1 MWVLFVVV
9 QSLSH
14 LLFCGPMECS
24 TPDSPELHYL
34 LEFVQIHIHWV
45 GDTIQHLILCFHLLL
60 LPSIFLSI
68 RIFSNESALC
78 IRWPK
83 YWSFNFSISPS
94 KEYSGLI
101 SFRIDWFDCLAVQ
114 GTVTWGL
121 LIPIKSRT
129 ESVLLTFAF
138 PLSIHL
144 LCQSLSHVWLF
155 ATPRTVAPPAPLS
168 RKFSGH
174 EYWSRLLFRSQGDL
188 PRPGTE
194 SRPPAF

>member
-1 MWVLFVVV
+1 M
-9 QSLSH
+9 
-14 LLFCGPMECS
+14 LLFSPLVLSDSLQPHELQHARLPCS
-24 TPDSPELHYL
+24 SPSHRACKLIAIELVTRSNYL
-34 LEFVQIHIHWV
+34 V
-45 GDTIQHLILCFHLLL
+45 LCHPLLL
-60 LPSIFLSI
+60 LLSIFLSI
-68 RIFSNESALC
+68 RIFSNESVC
-78 IRWPK
+78 HTRWPK
-83 YWSFNFSISPS
+83 YWSVSISPS
-94 KEYSGLI
+94 NEYSGLS

-188 PRPGTE
+188 PSPGTE